1 MKIENG
7 DGANPFLFVLLRT
20 SPRANYWVYFHKIG
34 RDGASG
40 PPTGGCAYFLRKYF
54 HFFVIRSVYSGPS
67 PTNADVRCTPLRSV
81 YSGWCCRG
89 GFHIRPFQ
97 THLRSFYADV
107 RCTPLRSVYSGR
119 CHFITKK
126 IRLSLHLR

>member
-40 PPTGGCAYFLRKYF
+40 PPPGDAHIFCGNIFIFLLYGLY
-54 HFFVIRSVYSGPS
+54 IRGDAVGVK
-67 PTNADVRCTPLRSV
+67 T
-81 YSGWCCRG
+81 
-89 GFHIRPFQ
+89 Q
-97 THLRSFYADV
+97 
-107 RCTPLRSVYSGR
+107 
-119 CHFITKK
+119 
-126 IRLSLHLR
+126 SLCFAK